1 MKCNDIRDLIGPY
14 LYGDLSPEEMR
25 AVRTH
30 AQLCETCREDTSTQ
44 GMLIGSLGNRA
55 PELTDD
61 ERQRILWSVK
71 GAVRAQ
77 ERERYIFGFRFSP
90 AYALAAAVIIG
101 MVAIKVVDTISTRQ
115 VAKPTPGISSDMTAK
130 EVQHSKPANH
140 EGMDREDPAGTQE
153 MAANGTGGQGQ
164 SEDGLFK
171 IIEGADNFRRMW
183 PIGAFVDRHKQDKP
197 PTMILPGLS
206 APVVNPLENPD
217 VRMDSDKGET
227 RLPKPSGPNDAR
239 LTGSEG
245 SEENRSE

>member
-1 MKCNDIRDLIGPY
+1 MKCKDIRDLMGPY
-14 LYGDLSPEEMR
+14 LYGDLSLEEMR

-30 AQLCETCREDTSTQ
+30 AQLCEACREDISTQ

-61 ERQRILWSVK
+61 ERQRIMWSVK

-77 ERERYIFGFRFSP
+77 ERERSIFGFRFPP

-101 MVAIKVVDTISTRQ
+101 MVAIKVADTISTRD
-115 VAKPTPGISSDMTAK
+115 VAKTRPGISSDVTAK
-130 EVQHSKPANH
+130 EVQSPKPANH
-140 EGMDREDPAGTQE
+140 EGKDGEDRTGTE
-153 MAANGTGGQGQ
+153 ATALNGTGGQGQ
-164 SEDGLFK
+164 PEDGLFK

-183 PIGAFVDRHKQDKP
+183 PIGALVDRGRQDRP
-197 PTMILPGLS
+197 PTMIPPGLS
-206 APVVNPLENPD
+206 DSVVNPLENPD

-227 RLPKPSGPNDAR
+227 RLPKPSGANDAR
-239 LTGSEG
+239 LTGYEG

>member
-1 MKCNDIRDLIGPY
+1 MKCKDIRDLIGPY
-14 LYGDLSPEEMR
+14 LYGDLLPEEMR

-30 AQLCETCREDTSTQ
+30 AQLCEACREDISTQ

-101 MVAIKVVDTISTRQ
+101 MVAIKVADTISTRH
-115 VAKPTPGISSDMTAK
+115 VANPTPGISSVVTAK
-130 EVQHSKPANH
+130 EVQSSEPANH
-140 EGMDREDPAGTQE
+140 EGKDRETPAGMDET
-153 MAANGTGGQGQ
+153 ARNDTGGQGQ
-164 SEDGLFK
+164 SEDGLSK
-171 IIEGADNFRRMW
+171 IIEGEDNFRRMW
-183 PIGAFVDRHKQDKP
+183 PMGALVDRGKQDKRP
-197 PTMILPGLS
+197 AMIPPGLS
-206 APVVNPLENPD
+206 DSVVNPLENPD
-217 VRMDSDKGET
+217 VRMDNDKGET